1 MKRVK
6 TQTINIDQKLWE
18 EAMDLAKKNH
28 DESVSIVIAKLLQEW
43 LHAKNKHVTIKS
55 THLSMSKKVRRSL
68 YCDVFLWKEVKTY
81 AREHFG
87 KSGSFI
93 IDVLLR
99 NWVHDEKKRKIE
111 NPNQA
116 RLI

>member
-6 TQTINIDQKLWE
+6 TQTINVDQKLWE
-18 EAMDLAKKNH
+18 DAKALALKNH
-28 DESVSIVIAKLLQEW
+28 DESVSIVVSRLLQEW
-43 LHAKNKHVTIKS
+43 NNAYNKHVTIKS
-55 THLSMSKKVRRSL
+55 THLSHTQKVRRSL
-68 YCDVFLWKEVKTY
+68 YCDIDIWKNAKDY
-81 AREHFG
+81 AKSHFG
-87 KSGSFI
+87 KSGSYV

-99 NWVHDEKKRKIE
+99 NWVHDEKKRKID

>member
-6 TQTINIDQKLWE
+6 TQTINIDINLWE
-18 EAMDLAKKNH
+18 EAMELAKKNH
-28 DESVSIVIAKLLQEW
+28 DESVSIVVSKLMQEW
-43 LHAKNKHVTIKS
+43 LSSKNKHVTIKS

-68 YCDVFLWKEVKTY
+68 YCDRFLWKEVKDY
-81 AREHFG
+81 AKEHFG
-87 KSGSFI
+87 KSGSFV
-93 IDVLLR
+93 IDVLLK
-99 NWVHDEKKRKIE
+99 NWVHDEKKRKVE